1 MSVDVEPWGVAPDG
15 HPVERW
21 TLRHEAGAV
30 ASVATWGATLLALR
44 VPVAGGLRDV
54 VLGFDALGPYLGAH
68 PYVGAAVGRWAN
80 RIAGGRFTLDGTV
93 HVLARNAGD
102 HHLHGGERG
111 LSRQVWHATG
121 GENADGPWLQ
131 LSIVSPD
138 GEDGFPGTLRTSL
151 RYGLRADALR
161 LDWTAT
167 ADRATPVNLTHH
179 AYFNLAGG
187 GDVLGHRLRVL
198 ADRFL
203 PVDAGLIPTGEL
215 RPVDGTPMDLREAVA
230 IGDRIASGDPQVRLA
245 GGFDHCWVIAD
256 APGPLRSAAELVAPD
271 GSACLRVATTE
282 PGLQVYT
289 GNGLDGTLRGRG
301 GAAWPRHGAVCLE
314 AQRFPDAPNRPAFPD
329 AILRPGETYR
339 QTTVYAFG

>member
-1 MSVDVEPWGVAPDG
+1 MSLEVEPWGVAPDG
-15 HPVERW
+15 QPVERW
-21 TLRHEAGAV
+21 TLRHEAGPVAV
-30 ASVATWGATLLALR
+30 VATWGATLVSLR
-44 VPVAGGLRDV
+44 IPAPGGLRDV
-54 VLGFDALGPYLGAH
+54 VLGFETLAPYLGAH

-80 RIAGGRFTLDGTV
+80 RIAEGRFTLDGTRYA
-93 HVLARNAGD
+93 LARNAGR

-111 LSRQVWHATG
+111 LSRAVWRASG

-131 LSIVSPD
+131 LSVSSPD
-138 GEDGFPGTLRTSL
+138 GEDGFPGALRVTL

-161 LDWTAT
+161 LDWEAS

-187 GDVLGHRLRVL
+187 GDVLGHRLCVH

-203 PVDAGLIPTGEL
+203 PVDPDLIPTGEL
-215 RPVDGTPMDLREAVA
+215 RPVDGTPMDLREAIGLGEGVA
-230 IGDRIASGDPQVRLA
+230 ADDPQVRIA
-245 GGFDHCWVIAD
+245 GGFDHCWVLAD
-256 APGPLRSAAELVAPD
+256 APGPLRSAAELVAP
-271 GSACLRVATTE
+271 GGAPCLRVATTE

-289 GNGLDGTLRGRG
+289 GNGLDGTLPGRD

-314 AQRFPDAPNRPAFPD
+314 AQRFPDSPNRPGFPD
-329 AILRPGETYR
+329 AILRPGQTYR

>member
-1 MSVDVEPWGVAPDG
+1 MSVDVEPWGNAPG
-15 HPVERW
+15 GQPVERW
-21 TLRHEAGAV
+21 TLRHDAGPV
-30 ASVATWGATLLALR
+30 ATIATWGATLVSLR
-44 VPVAGGLRDV
+44 VPGPDGPRDI
-54 VLGFDALGPYLGAH
+54 VLGFDTLEPYLGGH

-80 RIAGGRFTLDGTV
+80 RIAHGRFMLDGV
-93 HVLARNAGD
+93 EHLLARNAGG

-111 LSRQVWHATG
+111 LSRAVWHASA
-121 GENADGPWLQ
+121 GENADGPWLR
-131 LSIVSPD
+131 LSTVSPD
-138 GEDGFPGTLRTSL
+138 GEDGFPGTLRVWL

-161 LDWTAT
+161 LDWSAT
-167 ADRATPVNLTHH
+167 TDRATPVALTHH

-215 RPVDGTPMDLREAVA
+215 RPVEGTPMDLREPVA
-230 IGDRIASGDPQVRLA
+230 IGARVGLDDAQLRIA

-256 APGPLRSAAELVAPD
+256 GPGPLRSAAELIAP
-271 GSACLRVATTE
+271 GGAPCLRVATTE

-289 GNGLDGTLRGRG
+289 GNGLDGSLRGRG

-314 AQRFPDAPNRPAFPD
+314 AQRFPDSPNRPEFPD
-329 AILRPGETYR
+329 AILRPGQTWR